1 MVAPTPDPSPT
12 GGGGAHFI
20 LVQQS
25 FLPPVGE
32 GSRIGELG
40 ERTECGGVQTHNK
53 NAPTFRR
60 SVFEK
65 GGNLS
70 PPLFC
75 LPLLR
80 RLPLLRLLSLLAL
93 DHDEAGE
100 RINKDWISV

>member
-40 ERTECGGVQTHNK
+40 ERTECGGVRGK
-53 NAPTFRR
+53 DRVWGSSNAQQKR
-60 SVFEK
+60 SY
-65 GGNLS
+65 
-70 PPLFC
+70 
-75 LPLLR
+75 
-80 RLPLLRLLSLLAL
+80 
-93 DHDEAGE
+93 
-100 RINKDWISV
+100 IS